1 MTERGSGRVLKDIAA
16 LLIPRSQIYKLCP
29 AWSPGSVMRTIALVT
44 QKGGS
49 GKTTLAASL
58 AVAAAGAGERVI
70 ALDFDLQGSLS
81 RWGRRRAA
89 NSPHKIAI
97 EQFETARLG
106 RLGAIL
112 RRLDDAG
119 FTLAI
124 FDTPG
129 VDSEAVQI
137 VAETADLCLLPAR
150 PTVLDIEAAAD
161 TFRAAYF
168 ANRKA
173 AFILNQC
180 PATPR
185 SARANDAAA
194 KLSKLGVLAEPMIA
208 ARIDYQDAIAAGLG
222 VTEYAGAGRAAYE
235 IKALW
240 TWIESRLAE
249 ASEETSAQKTED
261 RQFRGFRDRLAAIAR
276 YFG

>member
-1 MTERGSGRVLKDIAA
+1 
-16 LLIPRSQIYKLCP
+16 
-29 AWSPGSVMRTIALVT
+29 MRTIALVT
-44 QKGGS
+44 HKGGS

-58 AVAAAGAGERVI
+58 AVAAAGTGEKVI

-81 RWGRRRAA
+81 RWGQRRPW
-89 NSPHKIAI
+89 NSPHRIAI

-106 RLGAIL
+106 RLGATL

-129 VDSEAVQI
+129 VDGDGVQI
-137 VAETADLCLLPAR
+137 VAEAADLCLLPAR
-150 PTVLDIEAAAD
+150 PTVLDIEATVD
-161 TFRAAYF
+161 TFRAAYV
-168 ANRKA
+168 ASHNA

-185 SARANDAAA
+185 SARALDAAQ
-194 KLSKLGVLAEPMIA
+194 KLSQLGVLAEPMIA
-208 ARIDYQDAIAAGLG
+208 ARIDHQDAIAAGLG
-222 VTEYAGAGRAAYE
+222 VTELAGEGRAACE

-240 TWIESRLAE
+240 SWIESRLGR
-249 ASEETSAQKTED
+249 SERHVPMQVS
-261 RQFRGFRDRLAAIAR
+261 GFKNCLAAIAR
-276 YFG
+276 YFS

>member
-1 MTERGSGRVLKDIAA
+1 
-16 LLIPRSQIYKLCP
+16 
-29 AWSPGSVMRTIALVT
+29 MRTIAFVT

-58 AVAAAGAGERVI
+58 AVAGASTGERVI
-70 ALDFDLQGSLS
+70 ALDFDLQGSLT

-89 NSPHKIAI
+89 NSPHKIAV
-97 EQFETARLG
+97 EQFETARLR

-112 RRLDDAG
+112 HRLDDAG

-129 VDSEAVQI
+129 VDSEVVQA
-137 VAETADLCLLPAR
+137 VAETADLCLLPVR

-173 AFILNQC
+173 AFVLNQC

-185 SARANDAAA
+185 SARANDAAR
-194 KLSKLGVLAEPMIA
+194 KLSRLGVLAEPMIA

-222 VTEYAGAGRAAYE
+222 VTEYAGGGRAAYE
-235 IKALW
+235 VNALW
-240 TWIESRLAE
+240 SWIESQLWRAE
-249 ASEETSAQKTED
+249 REMPAQTTED
-261 RQFRGFRDRLAAIAR
+261 RKLGSFRNRLAAIAR